1 MRLSFDPFIIVVT
14 ILVCLVTYLIGRKS
28 AANDANSKYYFY
40 TMILAFIVW
49 IVVIG
54 YTVLE
59 SFN

>member
-28 AANDANSKYYFY
+28 TANNANSKYYFY
-40 TMILAFIVW
+40 TMILAFVVW

-54 YTVLE
+54 YTVLTN
-59 SFN
+59 FN